1 MPPERDRDFLDSLL
15 ITVMLG
21 ALALAVASV
30 LGAGMSTS
38 VAGIRISARELFR
51 PTILAISAG
60 LFAFYRSERRAQ
72 HFSRLWT
79 AAQRHATTLAL
90 LIAIVLFTSAM
101 RMSLF
106 EARASDQWGY
116 VSQAEL
122 WARGN
127 LVTPMP
133 LAATAPWPDATWTFS
148 PLGYRPGLL
157 PATIVPTYPPGLPLM
172 MAGFIK
178 VFGPF
183 GAFIA
188 VPLLGGLAIVAT
200 FFLGRRIGGATCGL
214 LGAMLLS
221 TSPIF
226 LYQLR
231 EPMSD
236 VPVTAWWLVATLL
249 VATPTA
255 ISAFGGGLAA
265 SAAIV
270 TRPNLVP
277 LAAVL
282 GVFILCCSGR
292 VLRTPLGNALS
303 FAAGVVPGCLGLALL
318 NRSLYGSPLE
328 SGYGST
334 AVLFKLEYLG
344 TNLSNY
350 PRWLVETETPL
361 ILLAFAAPWFFRRS
375 LSWLFLAITATLF
388 ASYAFYLPFD
398 NWTYLRFLLP
408 AIAVMLILSGAVIL
422 RVSER
427 MPSHFARWS
436 AAAVCLAMMAWRWD
450 SAGMQPPHPNDRRFA
465 VVGEFVRDEL
475 PSNAVLFSMQHSG
488 SIRYY
493 SGRTTLRWDL
503 LHPEWL
509 DRSIAFLRTN
519 GYHPL
524 VVVEEWEQPLFR
536 ERFGAHTK
544 LAALDWQPVATYSG
558 EVRTD
563 VFDLSDHGRPD
574 RPAAIKT
581 IQASIE

>member
-1 MPPERDRDFLDSLL
+1 MPPERNRDLLDSLL
-15 ITVMLG
+15 IGVMLG
-21 ALALAVASV
+21 ALVLAAASV
-30 LGAGMSTS
+30 FGAGMSTS
-38 VAGIRISARELFR
+38 VAGIRVSARELFR
-51 PTILAISAG
+51 PTALALLAA
-60 LFAFYRSERRAQ
+60 LFALYRSNRRARQ
-72 HFSRLWT
+72 FNDIWS
-79 AAQRHATTLAL
+79 AAQRHATTIAVV
-90 LIAIVLFTSAM
+90 IAIVVFTSAM

-116 VSQAEL
+116 VSQAAL
-122 WARGN
+122 WARGE

-148 PLGYRPGLL
+148 PLGYRPGLVA
-157 PATIVPTYPPGLPLM
+157 ATIVPTYPPGLPLM
-172 MAGFIK
+172 MAGFIM

-183 GAFIA
+183 GAFVV

-200 FFLGRRIGGATCGL
+200 FFLGRRIGGPACGL

-249 VATPTA
+249 VAAPTA
-255 ISAFGGGLAA
+255 ASAFAGGLAA
-265 SAAIV
+265 SAAIL

-282 GVFILCCSGR
+282 GVFVLCCSGG
-292 VLRTPLGNALS
+292 VLRTRLRIAIS
-303 FAAGVVPGCLGLALL
+303 FAAGVLPGCIGLALI
-318 NRSLYGSPLE
+318 NRSLYGSPLA

-334 AVLFKLEYLG
+334 AELFKLEYLS
-344 TNLSNY
+344 TNLTTY

-361 ILLAFAAPWFFRRS
+361 ILLAFAAPWIVRTS
-375 LSWLFLAITATLF
+375 LSWVFVAITATLF
-388 ASYAFYLPFD
+388 ASYAVYLPFD

-408 AIAVMLILSGAVIL
+408 AIALMLILTGAVIL
-422 RVSER
+422 HLSDRL
-427 MPSHFARWS
+427 PSHVARRA
-436 AAAVCLAMMAWRWD
+436 AAAVCLAVMAWRWD

-465 VVGEFVRDEL
+465 VVGEFVRDAL
-475 PSNAVLFSMQHSG
+475 PANAVLLSMQHSG

-493 SGRTTLRWDL
+493 SGRSTLRWDL

-509 DRSIAFLRTN
+509 ERSLAFLRTN

-524 VVVEEWEQPLFR
+524 LVLEEWEQPLFR
-536 ERFGAHTK
+536 ERFGAHTQ
-544 LAALDWQPVATYSG
+544 LAALDWQPAATYSG
-558 EVRTD
+558 EIRTD
-563 VFDLSDHGRPD
+563 VFDPADRGRSKPV
-574 RPAAIKT
+574 ASTQTIEAI
-581 IQASIE
+581 E

>member
-1 MPPERDRDFLDSLL
+1 MPPERDRDLLDSVL

-21 ALALAVASV
+21 ALVLALASV
-30 LGAGMSTS
+30 LGAGVSTS

-51 PTILAISAG
+51 PAVLGIAVTLLAV
-60 LFAFYRSERRAQ
+60 YRSKHRSQ
-72 HFSRLWT
+72 QFSALWT
-79 AAQRHATTLAL
+79 AAQRHATTVAL
-90 LIAIVLFTSAM
+90 LIALVVFASAM

-122 WARGN
+122 WARGH
-127 LVTPMP
+127 LTTPMP
-133 LAATAPWPDATWTFS
+133 LAAIAPWPDATWTFS
-148 PLGYRPGLL
+148 PLGYRPGLV
-157 PATIVPTYPPGLPLM
+157 PSTIVPTYPPGLPLI

-178 VFGPF
+178 VLGSF
-183 GAFIA
+183 GAFIV
-188 VPLLGGLAIVAT
+188 VPLLGSVAVVAT
-200 FFLGRRIGGATCGL
+200 FFLGRRIGGAACGL
-214 LGAMLLS
+214 IGAMLLS

-255 ISAFGGGLAA
+255 VSALGGGLAA
-265 SAAIV
+265 SIAIV

-282 GVFILCCSGR
+282 ALFVLCCSGSL
-292 VLRTPLGNALS
+292 LRTRLRNAVA
-303 FAAGVVPGCLGLALL
+303 FAVGVLPGCIGLALL

-334 AVLFKLEYLG
+334 AVLFKLEHIS
-344 TNLSNY
+344 TNLSSY

-361 ILLAFAAPWFFRRS
+361 ILLAVVALWLIRTS
-375 LSWLFLAITATLF
+375 LSWLFVAIIATLC
-388 ASYAFYLPFD
+388 ASYAFYQPFD

-408 AIAVMLILSGAVIL
+408 AVALMLILTGAAIL
-422 RVSER
+422 RLSAR
-427 MPSHFARWS
+427 LASRSARW
-436 AAAVCLAMMAWRWD
+436 AVAAVCLAVMAWRWD
-450 SAGMQPPHPNDRRFA
+450 NAGMQPPHPNDRRFA
-465 VVGEFVRDEL
+465 VVGEFVRDAL
-475 PSNAVLFSMQHSG
+475 PANAILLSMQHSG

-493 SGRTTLRWDL
+493 SNRLTLRWDL

-509 DRSIAFLRTN
+509 ERSFAFLQTN
-519 GYHPL
+519 GYHPFL
-524 VVVEEWEQPLFR
+524 VLEEWEQPLFR

-544 LAALDWQPVATYSG
+544 VGALNWQPVATYSG
-558 EVRTD
+558 EIRTD
-563 VFDLSDHGRPD
+563 VFDPADQGGSRQPAVTKTIE
-574 RPAAIKT
+574 AAI
-581 IQASIE
+581 E

>member
-1 MPPERDRDFLDSLL
+1 MPPERDRDLLDSLL
-15 ITVMLG
+15 ISVMVG
-21 ALALAVASV
+21 ALVLAMASV
-30 LGAGMSTS
+30 LGAGVSTS
-38 VAGIRISARELFR
+38 VAGIRISAREVFR
-51 PTILAISAG
+51 PTVLAIAVAF
-60 LFAFYRSERRAQ
+60 FAAYRSQRRARQ
-72 HFSRLWT
+72 LNELWA
-79 AAQRHATTLAL
+79 AAQRHATTIAV
-90 LIAIVLFTSAM
+90 IIAAIVFTSAM
-101 RMSLF
+101 RTSLF
-106 EARASDQWGY
+106 EARASDQSGY

-127 LVTPMP
+127 LTIQMP

-157 PATIVPTYPPGLPLM
+157 PATIVPTYPPGLPLI
-172 MAGFIK
+172 MAGFIA

-183 GAFIA
+183 GAFIV
-188 VPLLGGLAIVAT
+188 VPLLGGVAVVTT
-200 FFLGRRIGGATCGL
+200 FLLGRRIGGAACGL

-236 VPVTAWWLVATLL
+236 VPVTAWWLVATLFA
-249 VATPTA
+249 ATPTVV
-255 ISAFGGGLAA
+255 SALAGGLAA

-277 LAAVL
+277 LAAVIGMFVL
-282 GVFILCCSGR
+282 SCTGS
-292 VLRTPLGNALS
+292 VLRTRFRHAIA
-303 FAAGVVPGCLGLALL
+303 FAAGVLPGCLGLALL

-334 AVLFKLEYLG
+334 AVLFKLEYI
-344 TNLSNY
+344 TANLSSY

-361 ILLAFAAPWFFRRS
+361 IFLAFVAPWLIRTS
-375 LSWLFLAITATLF
+375 LTWLFAAITATVF
-388 ASYAFYLPFD
+388 VSYAFYLPFD

-408 AIAVMLILSGAVIL
+408 AVALMLILSGAVIL
-422 RVSER
+422 RLSER
-427 MPSHFARWS
+427 LPSRFARW
-436 AAAVCLAMMAWRWD
+436 ALAAVCLAVMAWRWD

-475 PSNAVLFSMQHSG
+475 PANAIVLSMQHSG

-493 SGRTTLRWDL
+493 SGRSTLRWDL

-509 DRSIAFLRTN
+509 ERSIAFLRTN

-524 VVVEEWEQPLFR
+524 LVLEEWEQPLFR

-544 LAALDWQPVATYSG
+544 LGALDWQAIATYSG
-558 EVRTD
+558 ETRTD
-563 VFDLSDHGRPD
+563 VFDPADLGGSGLPTATKTIE
-574 RPAAIKT
+574 AAI
-581 IQASIE
+581 E